1 MLLLTFYL
9 CFLTFGEKI
18 NTFNISLVVRG
29 TVAESSYQ
37 LNVSLLY
44 ILLVCNFLQD
54 TYVMILVMQD
64 KPDPYGV
71 PKSKGIFRMLES
83 PKDITT
89 TSVAQRIIANHDIYV
104 VLPSSLISF
113 ASVV

>member
-1 MLLLTFYL
+1 M
-9 CFLTFGEKI
+9 
-18 NTFNISLVVRG
+18 RG
-29 TVAESSYQ
+29 TVAESSYL

-44 ILLVCNFLQD
+44 ILLEYNFLQD

-64 KPDPYGV
+64 KPDPYAV
-71 PKSKGIFRMLES
+71 PKSKGIFRILES

-89 TSVAQRIIANHDIYV
+89 SSVAQRIIANHDIYV
-104 VLPSSLISF
+104 VLPSSFISF